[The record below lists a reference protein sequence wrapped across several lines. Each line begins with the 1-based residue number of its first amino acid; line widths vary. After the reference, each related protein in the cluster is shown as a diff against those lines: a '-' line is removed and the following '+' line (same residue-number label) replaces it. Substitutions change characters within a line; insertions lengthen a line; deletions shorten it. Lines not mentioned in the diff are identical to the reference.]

1 MTSPFLLTLLLLL
14 LIPSTSHADPGL
26 ASRYPDDVG
35 LADDPAVLRVFDYEG
50 DDWKE
55 GWGCSKWDY
64 YDVTDGPGVAF
75 NGKRCLVKQ
84 VPAGTTGAS
93 LTYDLAEPVDVLYH
107 RVYARFTADTPS
119 ARIIG
124 LSGVGEGLPQWKAM
138 GSAGQPPDGTDYF
151 CATLCTDYDDPLSSI
166 WYPYHMDQKGKWGDN
181 WPIEGRFPADRWFHL
196 EIMVKM
202 NTPNEP
208 DGELRMW
215 VEGKEV
221 FTRTDLR
228 WRATEK
234 VAVGRVIDQ
243 VYASKP
249 FRKAGTFWMDNR
261 GIAREYVGPMVED
274 GQ

>member
-1 MTSPFLLTLLLLL
+1 MTSSLIAVLFAASVL
-14 LIPSTSHADPGL
+14 LIPTVSQGEAGL
-26 ASRYPDDVG
+26 ASGYPGDAGIGADPSVL
-35 LADDPAVLRVFDYEG
+35 LAVDYES
-50 DDWKE
+50 DDWKD
-55 GWGCSKWDY
+55 GWDCSNWDY
-64 YDVTDGPGVAF
+64 YGVTDSLAF
-75 NGKRCLVKQ
+75 QGGRSLIKQ
-84 VPAGTTGAS
+84 VPAGTNGAS
-93 LTYDLAEPVDVLYH
+93 LTYDLDTPVDVMYH
-107 RVYARFTADTPS
+107 RVYARFASGTPS
-119 ARIIG
+119 TRVIG
-124 LSGVGEGLPQWKAM
+124 ISGVGEGLPQWKAM

-151 CATLCTDYDDPLSSI
+151 CATLCTDYDDPFASL

-181 WPIEGRFPADRWFHL
+181 WPVEGRFPKDRWFHL

-234 VAVGRVIDQ
+234 VAIGRVIDQ

-249 FRKAGTFWMDNR
+249 FPKPGTFLMDNR
-261 GIAREYVGPMVED
+261 VVATKYVGPYREP
-274 GQ
+274 